1 MEQIAEAK
9 AAIKKDEKLK
19 VKVMKTLAEES
30 EKVVEGKKKEQA
42 RTEEAAAAEASEN
55 AEK

>member
-42 RTEEAAAAEASEN
+42 RTEEAAAAEAAEN